1 MITITEKAILQIKQL
16 INQDP
21 QSENING
28 LRVSIRAGGCAGYSY
43 KMDFIQDEPGS
54 QDKTMDF
61 NGLTV
66 VIDSRSLL
74 FMTGMELD
82 FDGGLNGQGFVFN
95 NPNAARGCG
104 CGSSFSV

>member
-1 MITITEKAILQIKQL
+1 MITLTDKAIKQVKQL
-16 INQDP
+16 ISQDAD
-21 QSENING
+21 SAKIIG

-43 KMDFIQDEPGS
+43 KMDFAQEEPSS
-54 QDKTMDF
+54 QDKTFDQD
-61 NGLTV
+61 GLTV
-66 VIDSRSLL
+66 IIDSRSLL

-95 NPNAARGCG
+95 NPNASRGCG